1 MNIKGICFFLS
12 LFCFPVSFLAF
23 INILYASYFD
33 YFLSINTYFTAL
45 ILSLVIGIG
54 LFYYGKNSKKNINF
68 FEQLILVITSYLLI
82 SLLIAIPFYLSNYQ
96 VTFLNSIFESVSGLT
111 GTGFSIFK
119 NIKYLDPTLIL
130 WRSSSQWIGGLFF
143 LFFLIIIFSNKSFNY
158 KMTNLSYSGE
168 SNVSS
173 EENIKNNI
181 FRILIIYSTLS
192 IIIITFLNLSGLRLF
207 NSLNMSM
214 TLVSG
219 GGFLPTDS
227 IKKII
232 NTNFQKII
240 FILSLLIS
248 MLNFYLLFN
257 LFNKNTLI
265 KEHREDLYLVIIS
278 ILFCILIYF
287 NNYEGLDIIIS
298 VVSSLGNSGLT
309 LIKSDNN
316 LSLYFLLITIIG
328 GSLISNTS
336 GIKLTR
342 FYILLKITSS
352 EIIKLISPNSVVNK
366 TIFSSNK
373 KIYDEDIKISFLI
386 FISFFLSLF
395 ILSSLLVLDNIGFE
409 KSFKLSIL
417 TLTNTVNSEMYN
429 LQNINFS
436 NLLTSSKISLILFMI
451 IGKIELIS
459 IFLIFKNILFKD

>member
-1 MNIKGICFFLS
+1 MNFKGISFYLS
-12 LFCFPVSFLAF
+12 LFCFPISFLAF

-33 YFLSINTYFTAL
+33 FFLSIETYFTTML
-45 ILSLVIGIG
+45 VSLTVSSG
-54 LFYYGKNSKKNINF
+54 FYYYGKNSKKNINF
-68 FEQLILVITSYLLI
+68 FEQLILVIAIYFFTSLLI
-82 SLLIAIPFYLSNYQ
+82 SIPFYFSNYQ
-96 VTFLNSIFESVSGLT
+96 VTFLNAVFESISGLT

-143 LFFLIIIFSNKSFNY
+143 LIFLIIIFSNKSFNF
-158 KMTNLSYSGE
+158 KMTNLSFTGE
-168 SNVSS
+168 HNVNS
-173 EENIKNNI
+173 ERNMKNNLL
-181 FRILIIYSTLS
+181 RVLIIYSSLS
-192 IIIITFLNLSGLRLF
+192 IIILTLLNFSGLRLF

-232 NTNFQKII
+232 FTNLQKII
-240 FILSLLIS
+240 FIISLIIS
-248 MLNFYLLFN
+248 MLNFYLFFN
-257 LFNKNTLI
+257 LFNKDTLI
-265 KEHREDLYLVIIS
+265 KEHKEDLYLIILS
-278 ILFCILIYF
+278 AIFCILIYF
-287 NNYEGLDIIIS
+287 NNYQGLDIIIS
-298 VVSSLGNSGLT
+298 VVSSLANSGLT
-309 LIKSDNN
+309 LVESDNN

-342 FYILLKITSS
+342 LYILLKITSS
-352 EIIKLISPNSVVNK
+352 EIIKLISPNSIINK
-366 TIFSSNK
+366 TIFNSDR
-373 KIYDEDIKISFLI
+373 KISEDDIKISFLI

-395 ILSSLLVLDNIGFE
+395 ILSSLLVVDNIGFE

-417 TLTNTVNSEMYN
+417 TLTNTVNSEMFN
-429 LQNINFS
+429 MQNINFS

-459 IFLIFKNILFKD
+459 IFLIFKKVLFKD

>member
-1 MNIKGICFFLS
+1 MNFKGISFYLG
-12 LFCFPVSFLAF
+12 LFCFPISFFAF

-33 YFLSINTYFTAL
+33 YFLSIDTYFTTLL
-45 ILSLVIGIG
+45 ISLIIGFG
-54 LFYYGKNSKKNINF
+54 FFYYGKNSKKNINF
-68 FEQLILVITSYLLI
+68 FEQLILVITVYFFT

-96 VTFLNSIFESVSGLT
+96 VTFLNSVFESISGIT
-111 GTGFSIFK
+111 GTGFSMFK

-158 KMTNLSYSGE
+158 KMTNLTYSGE
-168 SNVSS
+168 SNINSA
-173 EENIKNNI
+173 ENIKDNLLKV
-181 FRILIIYSTLS
+181 LIIYSVLS
-192 IIIITFLNLSGLRLF
+192 IIILTLLNFSGLRLF

-214 TLVSG
+214 TLVSS

-227 IKKII
+227 IDKII
-232 NTNFQKII
+232 FTNFQKII
-240 FILSLLIS
+240 FIFSLVLS
-248 MLNFYLLFN
+248 MLNFYLFFN
-257 LFNKNTLI
+257 LFNKKILI
-265 KEHREDLYLVIIS
+265 KEHREDLYLIILS
-278 ILFCILIYF
+278 IVFCILIYF
-287 NNYEGLDIIIS
+287 NNYQGLDIIIS
-298 VVSSLGNSGLT
+298 VISSLSNSGLT
-309 LIKSDNN
+309 LVKSDNN

-336 GIKLTR
+336 GVKLTR

-352 EIIKLISPNSVVNK
+352 EIFKLISPNSVINK
-366 TIFSSNK
+366 TIFNSDR
-373 KIYDEDIKISFLI
+373 KISDDNIKISFFI

-395 ILSSLLVLDNIGFE
+395 ILSSLLVVDNIGFE

-417 TLTNTVNSEMYN
+417 TLTNTVNSEMFN
-429 LQNINFS
+429 MQNINFS

-459 IFLIFKNILFKD
+459 IFLIFKKILFKE

>member
-1 MNIKGICFFLS
+1 MNFKGISFYLS
-12 LFCFPVSFLAF
+12 LFCFPISFLAF

-33 YFLSINTYFTAL
+33 YFLSIDTYFTTFL
-45 ILSLVIGIG
+45 VSLVVGFVI
-54 LFYYGKNSKKNINF
+54 FYYGKNSKKNINF
-68 FEQLILVITSYLLI
+68 FEQLVLIIASYFLTSQLV
-82 SLLIAIPFYLSNYQ
+82 AIPFYLSDYQ
-96 VTFLNSIFESVSGLT
+96 VTFLNSIFESISGLT

-158 KMTNLSYSGE
+158 KMTNLTFSGE
-168 SNVSS
+168 RNINS
-173 EENIKNNI
+173 EENIKDNI
-181 FRILIIYSTLS
+181 LRILIIYSALS
-192 IIIITFLNLSGLRLF
+192 ILILTLLNYSGIRLF

-227 IKKII
+227 INKII
-232 NTNFQKII
+232 STNFQKII
-240 FILSLLIS
+240 FIFSLILS
-248 MLNFYLLFN
+248 MLNFYLLLN
-257 LFNKNTLI
+257 LFNKNILI
-265 KEHREDLYLVIIS
+265 KEHKEDLYLIILS
-278 ILFCILIYF
+278 IILCILIYF
-287 NNYEGLDIIIS
+287 NNYQGLDIIIS
-298 VVSSLGNSGLT
+298 VVSSLANSGLT
-309 LIKSDNN
+309 LVKSDNN

-328 GSLISNTS
+328 GSIISNTS

-352 EIIKLISPNSVVNK
+352 EIIKLISPNSVINK
-366 TIFSSNK
+366 TIFNSDK
-373 KIYDEDIKISFLI
+373 KISDENVKISFLI

-395 ILSSLLVLDNIGFE
+395 ILSSFLVIDNLGFE

-417 TLTNTVNSEMYN
+417 TLTNTVNSEMFN
-429 LQNINFS
+429 MQNINFS

-459 IFLIFKNILFKD
+459 IFLIFKKIIFKN